1 MNLQPNYLYHIYN
14 QGNNR
19 RKIFFSRENYLY
31 FIRKVQTHVLP
42 YAEVLAWCLMP
53 NHFHLMVEVGGGVS
67 SQGLTK
73 SQTLTTNPNLNQ
85 SIGVMLRSY
94 TRAINKQEDFS
105 GSLFRKETKA
115 ECINCPEGV
124 APNFFVHG
132 GITQLNIK
140 SPNHQYPQVCFDY
153 IHQNPV
159 KANLVAHTIDWE
171 FSSAASY
178 YSNKGDVL
186 VNKKLAIEYG
196 LI

>member
-1 MNLQPNYLYHIYN
+1 MNFEPGYLYHIYN

-19 RKIFFSRENYLY
+19 REIFFSRENYLY
-31 FIRKVQTHVLP
+31 FIRKIQTHVLP
-42 YAEVLAWCLMP
+42 YAEVVAWCLMP
-53 NHFHLMVEVGGGVS
+53 NHFHLMVEVRRIVR
-67 SQGLTK
+67 QGLTP
-73 SQTLTTNPNLNQ
+73 SQTLTNNLNQ

-94 TRAINKQEDFS
+94 TRAINKQEDFT

-115 ECINCPEGV
+115 ECVNCPHGV
-124 APNFFVHG
+124 APNFFMNRGV
-132 GITQLNIK
+132 TELNIK

-159 KANLVAHTIDWE
+159 KANLVTHSIDWE